1 LYKDEENMADLMS
14 RMEKM
19 NLEKDKKEIKKIP
32 RKTVQ
37 GKLKELENKDVKD
50 KNKLL

>member
-1 LYKDEENMADLMS
+1 MS

-19 NLEKDKKEIKKIP
+19 TIEKDQKEIKKIP
-32 RKTVQ
+32 RKTLE
-37 GKLKELENKDVKD
+37 GKLKEQENKDLKD

>member
-1 LYKDEENMADLMS
+1 MS

-32 RKTVQ
+32 RKTLE
-37 GKLKELENKDVKD
+37 GKLKEQENKDKKD

>member
-1 LYKDEENMADLMS
+1 MS

-32 RKTVQ
+32 RKTLE
-37 GKLKELENKDVKD
+37 GKLKEQENKQLKD

>member
-1 LYKDEENMADLMS
+1 MADLMS

-19 NLEKDKKEIKKIP
+19 TIEKDKKEIKKIP
-32 RKTVQ
+32 RKTAE
-37 GKLKELENKDVKD
+37 GKLKELENKGLKD

>member
-1 LYKDEENMADLMS
+1 MS

-32 RKTVQ
+32 RKTLE
-37 GKLKELENKDVKD
+37 GKLK
-50 KNKLL
+50 

>member
-1 LYKDEENMADLMS
+1 MADLMS